1 MTANLQSLCLKSMAD
16 YENLFVPLPESTREY
31 EHPGFILRF
40 ILSDTE
46 IKYEPS
52 FTDFEVSFLNIID
65 IIVKACAHIPRV
77 ETRLYSD
84 SAIQV
89 KS

>member
-1 MTANLQSLCLKSMAD
+1 MRL
-16 YENLFVPLPESTREY
+16 
-31 EHPGFILRF
+31 

-52 FTDFEVSFLNIID
+52 FHDFEVSMLNMID
-65 IIVKACAHIPRV
+65 IIIKSCANIPRV

-89 KS
+89 TLFKTLLPSETKVGTRFAFSM